1 MTAMLLMISGLLLDT
16 NFVVS
21 RRREMVNWGEIIPP
35 MHSERQSN
43 LARHNDGNKEKD
55 SLCPIVRAGQRIAQ
69 PWRNEYPI
77 SLPTS
82 SVAYP
87 SLPPTIRPDCDNDN
101 RPNVFI
107 KILLNR
113 KHKSYMNKIRR
124 SMLPNNNMDYSDGG
138 IKNFP
143 CV

>member
-1 MTAMLLMISGLLLDT
+1 MISGLLLDT

-21 RRREMVNWGEIIPP
+21 RRKEMVNWGEIIPP
-35 MHSERQSN
+35 MHLRRHSN
-43 LARHNDGNKEKD
+43 LARHSDGDKEKD

-69 PWRNEYPI
+69 PWRNQYPI
-77 SLPTS
+77 SSTTPVVS
-82 SVAYP
+82 HP
-87 SLPPTIRPDCDNDN
+87 SLLEIRPDCDNDN

-107 KILLNR
+107 RILLNR

-124 SMLPNNNMDYSDGG
+124 SMLPNNSME
-138 IKNFP
+138 NFP